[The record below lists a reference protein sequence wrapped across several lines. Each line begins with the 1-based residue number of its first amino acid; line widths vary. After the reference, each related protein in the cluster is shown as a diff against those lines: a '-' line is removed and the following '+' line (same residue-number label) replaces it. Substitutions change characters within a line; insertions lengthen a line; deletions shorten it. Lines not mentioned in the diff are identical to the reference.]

1 MNLNNKKTP
10 GFTLIELLVVIAIIA
25 ILAAILMPV
34 LNKAEARAQQGAC
47 LNNMKQWGLANSL
60 YVDDNN
66 QVYPWPRLQTT
77 STTIQD
83 NPSWTEIMEYYENQ
97 NQGDN
102 IWFNGLPNYVGNEP
116 LYWWGNPN
124 HTPLFQNAKT
134 IFQCPRAAALG
145 INPNDVSAATM
156 NPVTRPLFQ
165 YAANSKSLNN
175 EAANAILKSMMIKH
189 PSAFVFFSEVRYR
202 SDDLPYYGTT
212 PDDLA
217 TPHCYTTRF
226 SARHFQ
232 GANIT
237 FSDGHSAYFKY
248 NYVVADGKSNPSIAA
263 GHDPG
268 QPDINWDC
276 SGQPV
281 N

>member
-25 ILAAILMPV
+25 ILAAIIMPV
-34 LNKAEARAQQGAC
+34 LNKAEARAQQVAC
-47 LNNMKQWGLANSL
+47 LNSMKQWGLGNSL

-83 NPSWTEIMEYYENQ
+83 NPTWTEIEEFYENQ

-124 HTPLFQNAKT
+124 HTALFQNAKT
-134 IFQCPRAAALG
+134 IFLCPTAAALG
-145 INPNDVSAATM
+145 INPNDVTAANM
-156 NPVTRPLFQ
+156 DPKQRPLF
-165 YAANSKSLNN
+165 YTAMNSKSLNN
-175 EAANAILKSMMIKH
+175 EPTGAILKTMMIKH
-189 PSAFVFFSEVRYR
+189 PAAFVNFCEVRYR
-202 SDDLPYYGTT
+202 SDDFPYYGTT
-212 PDDLA
+212 PQDLA
-217 TPHCYTTRF
+217 TPHAYTTRV
-226 SARHFQ
+226 SARHF
-232 GANIT
+232 GGSDLT

-248 NYVVADGKSNPSIAA
+248 SYMVSNGKSGVTA

-276 SGQPV
+276 GGQPV